1 MGVTYHRHSARI
13 INSRRWLSF
22 RLDAKRR
29 DGFRCV
35 QCGAVGRLEVDHIL
49 PVRTHPEL
57 AFDLSNL
64 QTLCPACHTRKT
76 RIECGHDPLSP
87 ERQAWRDLVRDTS
100 RKELQ
105 CSKV

>member
-13 INSRRWLSF
+13 INSKRWQAL
-22 RLDAKRR
+22 RLVAKRR
-29 DGFRCV
+29 DDWRCV
-35 QCGAVGRLEVDHIL
+35 QCGAVGRLEVDHIQ

-57 AFDLSNL
+57 AFELSNL

-87 ERQAWRDLVRDTS
+87 ERQAWRDLVRTTP
-100 RKELQ
+100 RKETAHA
-105 CSKV
+105 